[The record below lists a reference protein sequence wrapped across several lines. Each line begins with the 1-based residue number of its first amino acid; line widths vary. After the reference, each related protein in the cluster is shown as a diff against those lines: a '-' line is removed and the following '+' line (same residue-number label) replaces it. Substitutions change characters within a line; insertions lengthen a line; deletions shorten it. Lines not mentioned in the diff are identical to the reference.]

1 MNLENIVK
9 ESFSQ
14 YSGAVLQS
22 RALVDVRDCLKPS
35 ARQIFFSMKERKLT
49 HKNPFKKTANAVGM
63 AMADYYLHGD
73 SSCEGIIMR
82 AGQPFAYR
90 YPLIEVEGSYGN
102 LIESGNWA
110 APRYTSSRLSKIAE
124 YLFKNLEKNSI
135 SDWRDSYDN
144 TKQYPMVLPSLGFF
158 NIVNGSLGIGVGASS
173 SIPQFN
179 LREVNQSLI
188 KLLWNPEI
196 PDDELIC
203 LPDFA
208 TGGILLNEEEVRQS
222 LIHGKGKAIK
232 LRSVIEY
239 DEKDRCLIVKEIPY
253 SVYTNTICKQLE
265 NLIESQPTLG
275 INHFNDLTGE
285 HPYIKIY
292 LNKNVNPSKVLK
304 TLYQET
310 SLQYHYSIN
319 FTMLEDGKFPK
330 VFTWKEI
337 LNSHLN
343 HEKKVYRKSFEYD
356 LSKIQERIHIL
367 QGLLIALASI
377 NEVIEIIKKSGS
389 SIEAAIQLQSN
400 FELDE
405 VQAKAIL
412 DLKLARLAKLEVN
425 KLQSELLSLEKE
437 QEKLNSILTD
447 TNLFYKEIE
456 KGLNNVINEFGD
468 NRRTKVMNLLS
479 EENNEEEVKEKIMYN
494 VMITDKNRL
503 LIQPS
508 TSLTSFT
515 TNNFNLLKNELPIFK
530 DTVDILDKIF
540 AVTNLGHGSYF
551 SINNL
556 KDRNVIDLNE
566 YFNLQSTEKVFYAA
580 AHLSDKPILFVTK
593 NGFAKRLKFSELD
606 NIHKKNII
614 VIDTIKNDEV
624 ILVSP
629 IDDNN
634 QVIVTTKDGKTFRI
648 DAVNIP
654 VYLRMAR
661 GIILKHPKAPN
672 FIGAGVIKNPSD
684 LLVSCTDEGNMKA
697 TSIEEFPVGD
707 RQTRGILCHDLRSGE
722 NLAGTTVIDST
733 VDKIIVKCSRS
744 IQNVYT
750 KEIPI
755 SGRVTKGNKMV
766 NLKESEIVR
775 GIRNEK

>member
-1 MNLENIVK
+1 MKVNLENIVK

-144 TKQYPMVLPSLGFF
+144 TKQYPMVLSSLGFF

-222 LIHGKGKAIK
+222 LIYGKGKAIK

-437 QEKLNSILTD
+437 QEKLNNILAD
-447 TNLFYKEIE
+447 TSLFYKEIE

-468 NRRTKVMNLLS
+468 IIYNFKRVSPGWKELFADNNYYKEGDSFSTFQYKNLIFTVGLCGDFWDDR
-479 EENNEEEVKEKIMYN
+479 NILKAGNLKKD
-494 VMITDKNRL
+494 ITL
-503 LIQPS
+503 WPLYVSFSIQDFESKYKQEYVERASKLNSRVLFINSISKDPDAFGGCFEFYDGQI
-508 TSLTSFT
+508 L
-515 TNNFNLLKNELPIFK
+515 NELPFGEEGLLY
-530 DTVDILDKIF
+530 V
-540 AVTNLGHGSYF
+540 
-551 SINNL
+551 
-556 KDRNVIDLNE
+556 
-566 YFNLQSTEKVFYAA
+566 
-580 AHLSDKPILFVTK
+580 
-593 NGFAKRLKFSELD
+593 
-606 NIHKKNII
+606 
-614 VIDTIKNDEV
+614 EV
-624 ILVSP
+624 
-629 IDDNN
+629 
-634 QVIVTTKDGKTFRI
+634 
-648 DAVNIP
+648 
-654 VYLRMAR
+654 
-661 GIILKHPKAPN
+661 
-672 FIGAGVIKNPSD
+672 
-684 LLVSCTDEGNMKA
+684 
-697 TSIEEFPVGD
+697 
-707 RQTRGILCHDLRSGE
+707 
-722 NLAGTTVIDST
+722 
-733 VDKIIVKCSRS
+733 
-744 IQNVYT
+744 
-750 KEIPI
+750 
-755 SGRVTKGNKMV
+755 
-766 NLKESEIVR
+766 
-775 GIRNEK
+775 